1 MYDVLLDD
9 ENPNFLSIIVNW
21 ILIDSIGDR

>member
-9 ENPNFLSIIVNW
+9 ENQNFLSIIVNW
-21 ILIDSIGDR
+21 ILIDSIVDR